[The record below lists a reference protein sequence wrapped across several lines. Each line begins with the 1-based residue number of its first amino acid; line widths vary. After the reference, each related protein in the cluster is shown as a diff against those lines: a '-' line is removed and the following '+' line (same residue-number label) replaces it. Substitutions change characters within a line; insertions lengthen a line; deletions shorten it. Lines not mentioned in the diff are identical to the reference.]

1 MTLLVMALMY
11 VYYCL
16 VVSAEI
22 ECVALEH
29 DDQLCTVVWGTSV
42 IHLRHNLAIQLLGT
56 SGR

>member
-16 VVSAEI
+16 VASAEI

-29 DDQLCTVVWGTSV
+29 DQLCTVVWGTSV
-42 IHLRHNLAIQLLGT
+42 IPLGHT
-56 SGR
+56 WRFDC